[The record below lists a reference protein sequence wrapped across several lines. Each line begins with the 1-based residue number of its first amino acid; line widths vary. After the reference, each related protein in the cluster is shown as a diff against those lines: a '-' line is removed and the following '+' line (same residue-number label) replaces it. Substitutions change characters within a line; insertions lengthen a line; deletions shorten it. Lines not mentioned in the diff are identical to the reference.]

1 MPRKGAW
8 PAYVKTYS
16 EGEIF
21 LCKGECCALVRVAE
35 RSLEERVRI
44 SGGRLIVYGEAC
56 DLKRLITYW
65 YAAET
70 EKAARS
76 LVPAWSKKLKV
87 RPSTITVKYM
97 RTRWGSC
104 SSNGRI
110 SLNLKLSMLS
120 PEVAEYIIVHELC
133 HMKQMN
139 HSNLFWNEVRSA
151 LPETA
156 ALRKKLREEERE
168 AAL

>member
-8 PAYVKTYS
+8 PAYAKTYS

-21 LCKGECCALVRVAE
+21 LCGGKRCALVRVAE
-35 RSLEERVRI
+35 RSPAERARI
-44 SGGRLIVYGEAC
+44 SGGKLIVYGETH

-70 EKAARS
+70 EKTARS

-87 RPSTITVKYM
+87 RPSAVTVKYM

-104 SSNGRI
+104 SSEGRI
-110 SLNLKLSMLS
+110 SLNLRLSMLS
-120 PEVAEYIIVHELC
+120 PEVAEYIVVHELC

-139 HSNLFWNEVRSA
+139 HSGLFWNEVRSA
-151 LPETA
+151 LPEA
-156 ALRKKLREEERE
+156 LALRKKLRAEERE
-168 AAL
+168 AVL